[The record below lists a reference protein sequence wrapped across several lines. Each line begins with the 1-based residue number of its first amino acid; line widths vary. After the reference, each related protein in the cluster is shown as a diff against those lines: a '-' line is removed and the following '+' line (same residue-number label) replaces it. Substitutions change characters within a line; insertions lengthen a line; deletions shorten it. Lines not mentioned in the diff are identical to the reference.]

1 MYVAI
6 AELPVCMSAKEV
18 GPFVLDDLLRSVMNK
33 DDDVWLVHWRLVGTL
48 NLHDVAM
55 LDLIRPHTANRI
67 PVPIHRL
74 TADPMV
80 PLAACS
86 LAKPPGLDLASHGS
100 EALLLSEEGD

>member
-6 AELPVCMSAKEV
+6 AELPVWMSAKEV
-18 GPFVLDDLLRSVMNK
+18 GPFLPDDLLRGVMNK
-33 DDDVWLVHWRLVGTL
+33 NDDVWLVHWRLAGTP
-48 NLHDVAM
+48 NLHYVAM

-80 PLAACS
+80 PLAICS
-86 LAKPPGLDLASHGS
+86 LAKRR
-100 EALLLSEEGD
+100 